1 MSALQSEIARMRCNQ
16 SCSSGTGRMSFDG
29 NDREKTLA
37 SIVFN
42 RGKGA

>member
-1 MSALQSEIARMRCNQ
+1 MRCNQ
-16 SCSSGTGRMSFDG
+16 SCSFGAERVSFEG